1 MAEKTNGKVKPAKRA
16 GSPTLLEKKK
26 YEKELRRLQVE
37 LVQLEEWIRHHSL
50 RVVVVFE
57 GRDTAGKGGIIKRI
71 TALLNPRYC
80 RVVALTA
87 PTEREKT
94 QWYFQRYV
102 EHLPSAGEMVLF
114 DRSWYNRAGVE
125 RVMGFCTDK
134 EYKEFKRACPEF
146 ERMLVRSGI
155 ILIKYWLSV
164 SDDEQERRF
173 KARIKDPSK
182 RWKLSAMDLQARAR
196 WVDYSEAKDKMFKF
210 SDIKEAP
217 WHVVETDNK
226 RAAQLNLIT
235 HFLKQIPYSEVPR
248 EESFKLPARQKR
260 KYSRPPR
267 NSMKMVPVRYE
278 VV

>member
-1 MAEKTNGKVKPAKRA
+1 
-16 GSPTLLEKKK
+16 
-26 YEKELRRLQVE
+26 
-37 LVQLEEWIRHHSL
+37 
-50 RVVVVFE
+50 
-57 GRDTAGKGGIIKRI
+57 
-71 TALLNPRYC
+71 
-80 RVVALTA
+80 
-87 PTEREKT
+87 
-94 QWYFQRYV
+94 
-102 EHLPSAGEMVLF
+102 
-114 DRSWYNRAGVE
+114 
-125 RVMGFCTDK
+125 
-134 EYKEFKRACPEF
+134 
-146 ERMLVRSGI
+146 VRSGI

-267 NSMKMVPVRYE
+267 TSMKMVPVRYE